1 MKRKI
6 FVGFIII
13 ATFLIAGGL
22 YITRSIDNVIW
33 KLETVITLHQVEILR
48 KNLLTDV
55 KAVQQDLLLKDS
67 PHATN
72 VDTFVQHGAKMLEQ
86 VEGCFDCHH
95 EALAQDQL
103 EELHAEIHVYQKAL
117 SRVYTTRANFD
128 RVYREKQV
136 AFHIGQKIIQEVD
149 EIIGLS

>member
-6 FVGFIII
+6 FIGFAIL
-13 ATFLIAGGL
+13 TTLLIVGGL
-22 YITRSIDNVIW
+22 YITRSIDDVIW

-67 PHATN
+67 PHATT
-72 VDTFVQHGAKMLEQ
+72 VDTFVQHGEKMRNE

-95 EALAQDQL
+95 DDPAESQL
-103 EELHAEIHVYQKAL
+103 ETLHDEIQLYQKAL
-117 SRVYTTRANFD
+117 SRVYTTRANAE
-128 RVYREKQV
+128 RVYSEKQI
-136 AFHIGQKIIQEVD
+136 AFHIGQQIIE
-149 EIIGLS
+149 EID